1 MTDFKNIIANAI
13 AKATNIDQKEIYGY
27 IEIPK
32 DTSNGDYAFPCF
44 KLAKILKKAP
54 QQIAT
59 EIKEKIS
66 FEDSISE
73 DKVLQENETMPLFN
87 DENDSNEKITKID
100 IVGGYLNFYIN
111 NQLLAKEVLK
121 KIESEEQ
128 YEKAINPKNKNI
140 VIDYSSPNI
149 AKPFHIGHLKTTV
162 IGGALYNIYKYLGYN
177 VTGVNHLGDYGTQFG
192 KLIEGYKLW
201 GSEYDLSKDPID
213 KLADIY
219 KRINELCKEDEKV
232 LDNCRENFKLLE
244 QGDEY
249 CKKLWQEFKDLSIKE
264 FQKIY
269 DLLGSKFD
277 SWNGEAFYA
286 DKTDEVIQILQN
298 TGKLQ
303 ESEGAMIV
311 DLSDKGIDTPCII
324 CKSNGSTIYATRDL
338 AAILYR
344 ARTYDFDKC
353 IYVTSYEQNLHFKQ
367 IFEVA
372 KLLGLDEKYTNGLE
386 HVPYGFVRLSTGKM
400 STRLGNFVKVEDLL
414 NDAIN
419 QAKKIIEEK
428 NPNLENKDE
437 VAKKVGIGAVIFN
450 DLATSRIKDEVF
462 DIDAMLNFQ
471 GETGPY
477 VQYTYVRT
485 NSVLEKAK
493 IKPKFEDVDISLLQD
508 EYSQKI
514 IKLIYNFEEVLNQVI
529 EKSEPSILARYLID
543 LSKAYSNFYNENK
556 IICDDENLQNARV
569 YLTFA
574 TGKVLKNGAKLLG
587 IQMPEKM

>member
-1 MTDFKNIIANAI
+1 MIDFKEEIADI
-13 AKATNIDQKEIYGY
+13 VAKATGIENEEIKSY
-27 IEIPK
+27 IEVPK
-32 DTSNGDYAFPCF
+32 DVKNGDYAFPCF
-44 KLAKILKKAP
+44 RLAKVLKKAP
-54 QQIAT
+54 LVIAQ
-59 EIKEKIS
+59 EIKEKIE
-66 FEDSISE
+66 FEGIKNDSIKQIE
-73 DKVLQENETMPLFN
+73 
-87 DENDSNEKITKID
+87 IA
-100 IVGGYLNFYIN
+100 GGYLNFYIN
-111 NQLLAKEVLK
+111 KNIITQNVINEIANEKEYGRS
-121 KIESEEQ
+121 KIGEG
-128 YEKAINPKNKNI
+128 KNI
-140 VIDYSSPNI
+140 VIDYSAPNI

-192 KLIEGYKLW
+192 KLIEGYKMW
-201 GSEYDLSKDPID
+201 GKDYDLSENAID
-213 KLADIY
+213 KLAEIY
-219 KRINELCKEDEKV
+219 KRINELCNEDEKV
-232 LDNCRENFKLLE
+232 LEACRENFRLLE
-244 QGDEY
+244 NGDEY
-249 CKKLWQEFKDLSIKE
+249 CTKLWQEFKDISIKE

-286 DKTDEVIQILQN
+286 DKTDEVINLIKES
-298 TGKLQ
+298 GKLQ

-311 DLSDKGIDTPCII
+311 DLSDKGIETPCII

-372 KLLGLDEKYTNGLE
+372 KLLGLKEKYTDGLV

-419 QAKKIIEEK
+419 MAEKIIEEK
-428 NPNLENKDE
+428 NPNLENKKE
-437 VAKKVGIGAVIFN
+437 ISKKVGIGAVIYN
-450 DLATSRIKDEVF
+450 DLSTSRIKDEIF
-462 DIDAMLNFQ
+462 DLDLMLNFQ

-477 VQYTYVRT
+477 IQYTYVRT
-485 NSVLEKAK
+485 KSVVEKAGGIPNSK
-493 IKPKFEDVDISLLQD
+493 EINVELIKD

-514 IKLIYNFEEVLNQVI
+514 INLIYNFENILKQVI
-529 EKSEPSILARYLID
+529 DKNEPSILARYLID
-543 LSKAYSNFYNENK
+543 LAKAFSNFYNENK
-556 IICDDENLQNARV
+556 IICEDKELQNARV
-569 YLTFA
+569 FITYA

-587 IQMPEKM
+587 IEMPEKM

>member
-1 MTDFKNIIANAI
+1 MTDFKSEIANAI
-13 AKATNIDQKEIYGY
+13 SNATNIEKNEIYGY
-27 IEIPK
+27 IEVPK
-32 DTSNGDYAFPCF
+32 DINNGDYAFPCF
-44 KLAKILKKAP
+44 KLAKVLRKAP
-54 QQIAT
+54 QIIAE
-59 EIKEKIS
+59 EIKNNISIDNNKI
-66 FEDSISE
+66 
-73 DKVLQENETMPLFN
+73 L
-87 DENDSNEKITKID
+87 KID
-100 IVGGYLNFYIN
+100 IASGYLNFYIN
-111 NQLLAKEVLK
+111 KNLIAEEVLER
-121 KIESEEQ
+121 IENEENFGKVLEQ
-128 YEKAINPKNKNI
+128 NNKNI

-177 VTGVNHLGDYGTQFG
+177 VIGVNHLGDYGTQFG

-201 GSEYDLSKDPID
+201 GNEYDLEENPID

-219 KRINELCKEDEKV
+219 KRINELCKDDEIV
-232 LDNCRENFKLLE
+232 LNNCRENFKLLE

-249 CKKLWQEFKDLSIKE
+249 CTKLWQEFKDLSIKE

-269 DLLGSKFD
+269 DLLGTKFD

-286 DKTDEVIQILQN
+286 DKTDEVIKILKDK
-298 TGKLQ
+298 GVLK

-311 DLSDKGIDTPCII
+311 DLSDVGIETPCIV

-344 ARTYDFDKC
+344 ARTYDYDKC

-372 KLLGLDEKYTNGLE
+372 KFFGLDEKYTKGLE

-414 NDAIN
+414 NNAIYE
-419 QAKKIIEEK
+419 AKRIIEEK
-428 NPNLENKDE
+428 NPDLENKE
-437 VAKKVGIGAVIFN
+437 ETAKKVGIGAVIFN

-462 DIDAMLNFQ
+462 DIKAMLNFQ

-477 VQYTYVRT
+477 IQYTYVRT
-485 NSVLEKAK
+485 NSVLEKVQK
-493 IKPKFEDVDISLLQD
+493 MPEFRNIDLELLQD
-508 EYSQKI
+508 EYSQSI
-514 IKLIYNFEEVLNQVI
+514 IKLIYNFEDTLKQVI
-529 EKSEPSILARYLID
+529 DKSEPSILARYLID
-543 LSKAYSNFYNENK
+543 LSKAFSLFYNENK
-556 IICDDENLQNARV
+556 IICDDKNLQEARV
-569 YLTFA
+569 YLTYA

-587 IQMPEKM
+587 IEMPEKM

>member
-1 MTDFKNIIANAI
+1 MVDLKKESAVAI
-13 AKATNIDQKEIYGY
+13 AKATNIEKSEIHGY

-44 KLAKILKKAP
+44 KLAKIMKKSP
-54 QQIAT
+54 IQIA
-59 EIKEKIS
+59 EDIKEKIS
-66 FEDSISE
+66 I
-73 DKVLQENETMPLFN
+73 
-87 DENDSNEKITKID
+87 DEEKFLKID

-111 NQLLAKEVLK
+111 KNILVKEVLQR
-121 KIESEEQ
+121 IEDEEE
-128 YEKAINPKNKNI
+128 YCKATSPKNKNI

-192 KLIEGYKLW
+192 KLIEGCKLW
-201 GSEYDLSKDPID
+201 GDEYDLSENSID

-219 KRINELCKEDEKV
+219 KRINELCKEDENV
-232 LDNCRENFKLLE
+232 LNQCRENFKLLE

-249 CKKLWQEFKDLSIKE
+249 CTKLWQEFKDLSIKE

-269 DLLGSKFD
+269 DLLGTKFD

-286 DKTDEVIQILQN
+286 DKTDEVIGILKN
-298 TGKLQ
+298 TGRLQ

-311 DLSDKGIDTPCII
+311 DLTDVGIETPCIV

-372 KLLGLDEKYTNGLE
+372 KLLGLDEKYINGLE
-386 HVPYGFVRLSTGKM
+386 HVPYGFVRLSTGRM

-428 NPNLENKDE
+428 NPNLENKE
-437 VAKKVGIGAVIFN
+437 EIAKKVGIGAVIFN

-462 DIDAMLNFQ
+462 DIDSMLSFQ

-477 VQYTYVRT
+477 IQYTYVRT
-485 NSVLEKAK
+485 NSVLEKVGET
-493 IKPKFEDVDISLLQD
+493 PKFKDVDCELLQD
-508 EYSQKI
+508 EYSQNV
-514 IKLIYNFEEVLNQVI
+514 IKLIYSFEDILNQVL

-556 IICDDENLQNARV
+556 IICDDNKLQNARV
-569 YLTFA
+569 FLTYA
-574 TGKVLKNGAKLLG
+574 VGKTLKSGAKLLG
-587 IQMPEKM
+587 IEMPEKM

>member
-1 MTDFKNIIANAI
+1 MTDFKKIIAEAI
-13 AKATNIDQKEIYGY
+13 AKATSIEENEIYGY

-32 DTSNGDYAFPCF
+32 DSTNGDYAFPCF
-44 KLAKILKKAP
+44 KLAKVMKKSP
-54 QQIAT
+54 MQIAE
-59 EIKEKIS
+59 EIKERIS
-66 FEDSISE
+66 I
-73 DKVLQENETMPLFN
+73 
-87 DENDSNEKITKID
+87 DEEKILKID
-100 IVGGYLNFYIN
+100 IAGGYLNFYIN
-111 NQLLAKEVLK
+111 KNILVKDVLQR
-121 KIESEEQ
+121 IEDEEE
-128 YEKAINPKNKNI
+128 YCKAPSKKNKNI

-192 KLIEGYKLW
+192 KLIEGCKLW
-201 GSEYDLSKDPID
+201 GDEYDLRENSID
-213 KLADIY
+213 KLAEIY
-219 KRINELCKEDEKV
+219 KRINELCKEDESV
-232 LDNCRENFKLLE
+232 LERCRENFKLLE

-249 CKKLWQEFKDLSIKE
+249 CVKLWQEFKDLSIKE

-269 DLLGSKFD
+269 DLLGTKFD

-286 DKTDEVIQILQN
+286 DKTDEVIEILKN
-298 TGKLQ
+298 TGRLQ

-311 DLSDKGIDTPCII
+311 DLSDVGIETPCIV

-386 HVPYGFVRLSTGKM
+386 HVPYGFVRLSTGRM

-414 NDAIN
+414 NDAIS

-428 NPNLENKDE
+428 NPNLENKE
-437 VAKKVGIGAVIFN
+437 EIAKKVGIGAVIFN

-462 DIDAMLNFQ
+462 DIDSMLNFQ

-477 VQYTYVRT
+477 IQYTYVRT
-485 NSVLEKAK
+485 NSVLEKVGK
-493 IKPKFEDVDISLLQD
+493 VPSFNDINCELLQD
-508 EYSQKI
+508 EYSKNV
-514 IKLIYNFEEVLNQVI
+514 IKLIYSFEDVLNQVI
-529 EKSEPSILARYLID
+529 EKSEPSLLARYLID

-556 IICDDENLQNARV
+556 IISEDENTQNARV
-569 YLTFA
+569 FLTYA
-574 TGKVLKNGAKLLG
+574 VGKTLKSGAKLLG
-587 IQMPEKM
+587 MEMPEKM